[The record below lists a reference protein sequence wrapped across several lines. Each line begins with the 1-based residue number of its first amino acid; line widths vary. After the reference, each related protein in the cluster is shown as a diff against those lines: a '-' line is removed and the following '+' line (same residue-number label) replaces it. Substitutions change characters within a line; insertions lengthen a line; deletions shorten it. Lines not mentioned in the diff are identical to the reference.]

1 MANNEIKMSPDK
13 MIISKTDAQ
22 GKIIYVNN
30 EFRKISGF
38 GRTELIGKP
47 HNIIRHPDM
56 PRGVFKMFW
65 QTIQSGSEFNGYVK
79 NRCKNNDYY
88 WVFASVNPWFSED
101 GKTLKGFFSA
111 RRAPSK
117 EGLSFFSDVY
127 QQMLAEEAKATKA
140 EATNRSFDYLSRI
153 CEQQGV
159 SYDQLAV
166 QYQTR

>member
-1 MANNEIKMSPDK
+1 MANNEIKMSPDR

-22 GKIIYVNN
+22 GKIIYVNK

-47 HNIIRHPDM
+47 HNIIRHPKM
-56 PRGVFKMFW
+56 PRGVFKLFW
-65 QTIQSGSEFNGYVK
+65 QTIQSGKEFNGFVK

-88 WVFASVNPWFSED
+88 WVFASVNPWFDTD
-101 GKTLKGFFSA
+101 GKTLKGYFSA

-117 EGLSFFSDVY
+117 EGLKFFSDLY
-127 QQMLAEEAKATKA
+127 QKMLVEEAKASKT
-140 EATNRSFDYLSRI
+140 EAASQSLDYLNNF
-153 CEQQGV
+153 CLQQEV